1 MPAPGLPGRTLRKM
15 SAPRP
20 RLEACVTSV
29 AEALAAVEGGAHR
42 LELCCKL
49 RVGGLTPS
57 QRLLEEA
64 RASLDDAGRG
74 SVPVFCMVR
83 PAPGPFRADPAL
95 LGIMARE
102 ARTLRRSGAAGLV
115 LGVLDRE
122 NRVDRDALAR
132 LMEASDGV
140 PVTFHR
146 AFDQAP
152 DPVEAFE
159 RVADAGVTRILT
171 GGGDGRAWEGRKR
184 LRELVRLSEQ
194 RSPGLTVLGA
204 GGVRADHAP
213 ALVEYTGLRELH
225 ARGSAFPDLS
235 RVFFGPGDS
244 GARAAGAFGPS
255 SLPPAPQ
262 RSSRKST

>member
-1 MPAPGLPGRTLRKM
+1 MPAPGVPGRTLRTM

-42 LELCCKL
+42 LELCREL
-49 RVGGLTPS
+49 QVGGLTPS
-57 QRLLEEA
+57 QRLLEET
-64 RASLDDAGRG
+64 RASLDDSGRG

-83 PAPGPFRADPAL
+83 PAPGPFRTDSAL
-95 LGIMARE
+95 LAIMARE

-115 LGVLDRE
+115 LGVLDEE
-122 NRVDRDALAR
+122 NRVDQDGLAR

-152 DPVEAFE
+152 DPVQAFE
-159 RVADAGVTRILT
+159 RVSEAGVTRILT
-171 GGGDGRAWEGRKR
+171 GGGGGRAWEGRER
-184 LRELVRLSEQ
+184 LRELVRLSDQ

-213 ALVEYTGLRELH
+213 ALVEHTGLQELH
-225 ARGSAFPDLS
+225 ARGSAFPHLS
-235 RVFFGPGDS
+235 RVFFGAGGS
-244 GARAAGAFGPS
+244 GTRAVGASGPS
-255 SLPPAPQ
+255 DAPPAPE
-262 RSSRKST
+262 RSRKST